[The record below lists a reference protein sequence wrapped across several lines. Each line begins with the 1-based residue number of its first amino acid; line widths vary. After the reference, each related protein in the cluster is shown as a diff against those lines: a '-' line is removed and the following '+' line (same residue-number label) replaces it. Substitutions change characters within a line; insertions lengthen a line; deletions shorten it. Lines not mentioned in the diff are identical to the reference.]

1 MGNERNLLM
10 KKTAYRFNTKAA
22 ALIMSS
28 AMLISLTACTQ
39 PVYRLDPATT
49 TTMQTNSST
58 AVSESNKDQD
68 SGNENVYAY
77 SALLAALE
85 NEEVSISKYTN
96 MTMGHPDSDWLYPS
110 ENIPCAL
117 ADVTGDGLEE
127 LIILVEG
134 PSLSANLKVY
144 MYDAAKQD
152 TTVILTVEGLN
163 MQANSGR
170 GVVIGVSGEG
180 KLIVID
186 SPRSHDEYTSCSV
199 YSFNGTELIPELTA
213 MDVVSYTDE
222 PSSNYHTYKVNDN
235 DVGEAEYTK
244 TRDQIVSSISALYQY
259 AFVCGDEFKTK
270 VSSMTSSAM
279 SYDAMHEYLRGKVN

>member
-1 MGNERNLLM
+1 M
-10 KKTAYRFNTKAA
+10 T
-22 ALIMSS
+22 S
-28 AMLISLTACTQ
+28 AMLISLTACKQ

-49 TTMQTNSST
+49 TTMQTSGST
-58 AVSESNKDQD
+58 AASASDQGSN
-68 SGNENVYAY
+68 SENVYAY

-152 TTVILTVEGLN
+152 TTVILTVEG
-163 MQANSGR
+163 
-170 GVVIGVSGEG
+170 VSI
-180 KLIVID
+180 IVICK
-186 SPRSHDEYTSCSV
+186 PAVPHYTRKINCQC
-199 YSFNGTELIPELTA
+199 LKLT
-213 MDVVSYTDE
+213 
-222 PSSNYHTYKVNDN
+222 
-235 DVGEAEYTK
+235 
-244 TRDQIVSSISALYQY
+244 IV
-259 AFVCGDEFKTK
+259 
-270 VSSMTSSAM
+270 
-279 SYDAMHEYLRGKVN
+279 

>member
-1 MGNERNLLM
+1 M
-10 KKTAYRFNTKAA
+10 KKTAYRFNIKAA
-22 ALIMSS
+22 ALLMSS
-28 AMLISLTACTQ
+28 AMFISLTACTQ

-49 TTMQTNSST
+49 TTTQPTSTSSK
-58 AVSESNKDQD
+58 ASESNQD
-68 SGNENVYAY
+68 SGYENVYAY

-134 PSLSANLKVY
+134 PNLSADLKVY
-144 MYDAAKQD
+144 MYDEAKQD

-186 SPRSHDEYTSCSV
+186 SPRTHDEYTSCSL
-199 YSFNGTELIPELTA
+199 YTFNGTELEPELTA
-213 MDVVSYTDE
+213 MDLISYTGE
-222 PSSNYHTYKVNDN
+222 PSGNYHTYKVNDN
-235 DVGEAEYTK
+235 DVGEEEYK
-244 TRDQIVSSISALYQY
+244 STRDRIVGSMSALYQY

-270 VSSMTSSAM
+270 VSSLTSSAM
-279 SYDAMHEYLRGKVN
+279 SYDAMHEYLRGKIN